1 MKFWRNIQTCTNP
14 NPNPSSF
21 ISILYPSTVW
31 NPGRSPQIRH
41 QHRTPG
47 IHQSV
52 GVIFSVTNSKRWQFL
67 SFLPARVI
75 RCSVKVARL
84 DSGGRSFLPEYLG
97 SKMFYVIYQTWD
109 AVFHHQMKHREESWK
124 YDAQRSIFDE
134 LRGVSS
140 GDETLC
146 RMFDISSQTKSFLKE
161 KLRMQILSSVSSDFQ
176 TLIKH

>member
-1 MKFWRNIQTCTNP
+1 MG
-14 NPNPSSF
+14 SS
-21 ISILYPSTVW
+21 V
-31 NPGRSPQIRH
+31 
-41 QHRTPG
+41 
-47 IHQSV
+47 
-52 GVIFSVTNSKRWQFL
+52 
-67 SFLPARVI
+67 
-75 RCSVKVARL
+75 
-84 DSGGRSFLPEYLG
+84 
-97 SKMFYVIYQTWD
+97 FYVIYQTWD